1 MADEPENHTLRLL
14 REMREENLRL
24 HAGTREQLAGVR
36 EENLRLHA
44 EARADTEQR
53 FAVMREE
60 NLRMHT
66 ETREQLTLVLQ
77 TVVEMAK
84 TVNAA
89 AEAVT
94 EMNGRMEI
102 IEGLNIVDG
111 RLARIEKHTGL
122 VKA

>member
-1 MADEPENHTLRLL
+1 MDEPENHTLHLL
-14 REMREENLRL
+14 REMRD
-24 HAGTREQLAGVR
+24 QLTGWR

-44 EARADTEQR
+44 ETRAETRELI
-53 FAVMREE
+53 AGVREE
-60 NLRMHT
+60 NLRMHV
-66 ETREQLTLVLQ
+66 ETREQLALVIETTLG
-77 TVVEMAK
+77 MAK
-84 TVNAA
+84 TVNAT

-102 IEGLNIVDG
+102 MEGRLNIVDG